1 MPTFGCSPDEAKR
14 NPGQWA
20 YIKSAPDSIAFH
32 PGYARFKPTACFHRS
47 IHFAQ
52 VDELVVAFVHAEG
65 GASGLAWINS
75 RAIAAR

>member
-32 PGYARFKPTACFHRS
+32 PGYAR
-47 IHFAQ
+47 
-52 VDELVVAFVHAEG
+52 
-65 GASGLAWINS
+65 
-75 RAIAAR
+75 